1 MGTECAGGA
10 HGRKRKKGRA
20 KMYAQ
25 RFWKKNWDA
34 GLEDLKPAEF
44 ETTYVDMIRRTFD
57 ELPDKTALAYLGVE
71 ITFGKLDNY
80 ANRFAG
86 MLRENG
92 FEKGDVVGI
101 NLPNI
106 PEYLIAVIGTLRAGC
121 VVSGVSPLL
130 SAEQIKYQLNDLGST
145 GKKVGLVTLDAI
157 FAGHI
162 AKIAADIPQLK
173 LVAATSVAGFLPKI
187 KQVLGKLLKKIPSGK
202 IGALPGKT
210 VLDFHKDVLK
220 KYSADPVRVELTPD
234 DLGWIQYTGGTTG
247 APKGAMLSHRNG
259 VHNILSCNR
268 WLGWEW
274 GQGVLLSAFP
284 IFHIAGLTVAESAV
298 FIGWTQV
305 LIPNPR
311 DTAHICKE
319 MEKYKPTNLANVPS
333 LYQMLM
339 ADPAFKKLDH
349 SELGTC
355 ISAAA
360 PFPEESQRE
369 LERIIGEGKLLEL
382 YGMTETSPVAT
393 MNPSKGKKKLGSI
406 GMPFLNV
413 ACKLVDPGSGEKV
426 PLGEAG
432 EVCVKGPLV
441 MQGYLNRPEETR
453 HAIDDDGYM
462 HTGDVGIMDEDGFI
476 RLVDRTKD
484 MIIVGGFKVFSSK
497 VEDVLSNHP
506 AIELMALVG
515 IDNPKRPGS
524 EIVKAY
530 IQRDSG
536 YRFYGGEDALKEDI
550 IKFARDKCAP
560 YEIPK
565 VIEFIDEIPLT
576 AVGKIDKKV
585 LRAKKSP

>member
-1 MGTECAGGA
+1 
-10 HGRKRKKGRA
+10 
-20 KMYAQ
+20 MYAQ
-25 RFWKKNWDA
+25 RFWKKNWDE
-34 GLEDLKPAEF
+34 GLDDLKPEEF
-44 ETTYVDMIRRTFD
+44 DTTYVDMIRRSFE

-71 ITFGKLDNY
+71 ITFGELDGY
-80 ANRFAG
+80 ANRFAN
-86 MLRENG
+86 MLRQNG

-106 PEYLIAVIGTLRAGC
+106 PEYLVSVVGTLRAGC

-162 AKIAADIPQLK
+162 VKIAADIEQLK

-187 KQVLGKLLKKIPSGK
+187 KQVLGKLLKKIPAGK
-202 IGALPGKT
+202 IEALPGKT
-210 VLDFHKDVLK
+210 VLDFHRDVLNK
-220 KYSADPVRVELTPD
+220 SPSDPLSVELTPD

-247 APKGAMLSHRNG
+247 APKGAMLSHRNAA
-259 VHNILSCNR
+259 HNILSINR

-284 IFHIAGLTVAESAV
+284 MFHIAGLTVAESAL
-298 FIGWTQV
+298 FFGWPQV

-339 ADPAFKKLDH
+339 ADPAFKELDH
-349 SELGTC
+349 SGLGTC

-360 PFPEESQRE
+360 PFPEQSQRE
-369 LERIIGEGKLLEL
+369 LEDIIGQGKLLEL

-393 MNPSKGKKKLGSI
+393 MNPSRGKKKLGSI

-413 ACKLVDPGSGEKV
+413 ECKLVDPAGGGEV

-432 EVCVKGPLV
+432 EICIKGPLV
-441 MQGYLNRPEETR
+441 MQGYLNKPEETR
-453 HAIDDDGYM
+453 NAIDDEGYM

-497 VEDVLSNHP
+497 VEDVLSKHP
-506 AIELMALVG
+506 AIELMALIG
-515 IDNPKRPGS
+515 IDNPARPGS

-530 IQRDSG
+530 IQRNPAYQFD
-536 YRFYGGEDALKEDI
+536 GGEEALKEEI
-550 IKFARDKCAP
+550 IRFAREKCAP
-560 YEIPK
+560 YEVPK
-565 VIEFIDEIPLT
+565 VIEFVDEIPLT

-585 LRAKKSP
+585 LRARKA